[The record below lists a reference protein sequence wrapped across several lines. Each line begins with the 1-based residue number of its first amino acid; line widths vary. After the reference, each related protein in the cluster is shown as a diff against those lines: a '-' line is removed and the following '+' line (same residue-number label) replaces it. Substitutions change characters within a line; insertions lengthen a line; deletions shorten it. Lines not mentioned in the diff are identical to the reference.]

1 MAQLGQRF
9 DASAIDTEARDYEEL
24 PNGIYQLETTVA
36 EIKPTAN
43 GNGTILKIT
52 DTVLAPEA
60 YRGRLLFSN
69 INIENQNAQAQE
81 IGQRDLAMRC
91 RALGLT
97 GVDDTDELRLIAF
110 TAKVGLGKPQYE
122 KKPDGTFAR
131 DAGGNLIEKY
141 PARAEIKR
149 YYYPDQGDIP
159 EPGVLANPAN
169 DNRPAPRAATPAA
182 RPAQAAAAPAKTA
195 NPWSKK

>member
-9 DASAIDTEARDYEEL
+9 DASAIDTESRDYEEL
-24 PNGIYQLETTVA
+24 PNGIYQFETTEA
-36 EIKPTAN
+36 EVKPTAN

-52 DTVLAPEA
+52 DTVIAPEA
-60 YRGRLLFSN
+60 FKGRLLFSN
-69 INIENQNAQAQE
+69 INIENANAVAQE

-110 TAKVGLGKPQYE
+110 TAKVGLGKPS
-122 KKPDGTFAR
+122 KDGQ
-131 DAGGNLIEKY
+131 Y

-149 YYYPDQGDIP
+149 FYYPDQGDIP
-159 EPGVLANPAN
+159 EPAVDGPAAN

-182 RPAQAAAAPAKTA
+182 RPAPAAAAPAKTA